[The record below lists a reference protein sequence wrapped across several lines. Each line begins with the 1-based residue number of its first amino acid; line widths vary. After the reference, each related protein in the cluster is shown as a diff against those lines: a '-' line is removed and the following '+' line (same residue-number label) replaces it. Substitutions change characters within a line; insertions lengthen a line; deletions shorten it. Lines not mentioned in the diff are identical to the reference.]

1 MSAEATLSAP
11 GRDRIRL
18 KVCCI
23 QSVAEA
29 LLAARLGA
37 DAIGLVSEMPSGP
50 GVIPESLIAGIVAEA
65 PRGVTTVLLTSR
77 RDPAEIIAQQ
87 QRCGV
92 NAIQLC
98 DRLPAG
104 SLAALHEALPTTW
117 IIQVVHVTD
126 AGAVVEAQEAGR
138 TAQALLLD
146 SGNPRA
152 AVKELGGTGRT
163 HDWELSRSIREAV
176 DVPVLLAGG
185 LDPGN
190 VAEAV
195 ARVRPW
201 GVDVCTGVRTD
212 GRLDEDKLRRFVD
225 ALGGR

>member
-1 MSAEATLSAP
+1 MCDAGTPRVPA
-11 GRDRIRL
+11 GDRIRL

-29 LLAARLGA
+29 RLAARLGA
-37 DAIGLVSEMPSGP
+37 DLIGLVSEMPSGP
-50 GVIPESLIAGIVAEA
+50 GVIPDSLIAGIVAEA
-65 PRGVTTVLLTSR
+65 PRGVATVLLTSR

-87 QRCGV
+87 QRCGAG
-92 NAIQLC
+92 AIQLC

-104 SLAALHEALPTTW
+104 SHAALHEALPEAW

-126 AGAVVEAQEAGR
+126 AGAVAEARAAGR
-138 TAQALLLD
+138 TAKALLLD

-163 HDWELSRSIREAV
+163 HDWELSRSIRESV

-185 LDPGN
+185 LDPDN